1 MTQYIL
7 ELTRVIVS
15 LRISLRSNPLSLRTR
30 PVGADVASMTHTAT
44 LSSANKVQLVQSF
57 AIAGFAEELLN
68 ESCCL
73 SPVIS

>member
-1 MTQYIL
+1 MG
-7 ELTRVIVS
+7 E
-15 LRISLRSNPLSLRTR
+15 
-30 PVGADVASMTHTAT
+30 DVASMIHTAT

-57 AIAGFAEELLN
+57 AIAGFAEELLS